1 MSDLTSPQALG
12 AIVKVVEFHNLR
24 LFMSL
29 SEFFFDRVTADIC
42 QQMDGV
48 LALTEQ
54 LQRQRLSPDAEACVS
69 GVEEAASGVRRL
81 LECAIDLRKVTRGG
95 VVQDPAPLRLREL
108 VDEVESR
115 WQPTA
120 AISGVTILVSYD
132 GDPDACALADR
143 ARLLQIFDG
152 FVGEAVAS
160 MRRGAVEASLRAVIG
175 PEGVRLQGRVRGAR
189 DPAWEAQDL
198 EARVRDVESRFGLE
212 VAIGVMLA
220 RQVVEG
226 LGGSLRNEGGG
237 GASETMIF
245 DLLLPVAS
253 ETPVQ
258 EPQPAERSAH
268 ILVVDDNATNRMV
281 AQALCE
287 MCDCT
292 SESANDGAEAVEAAR
307 AGRYDLI
314 LMDIKMPVMD
324 GVAATRAIR
333 ALGGPAGLVPIIALT
348 ANAEPEDAEGYLAAG
363 MNGVVEKPMK
373 PEHLLAALQAAL
385 GENDVIEDDN
395 TAAAAAA

>member
-1 MSDLTSPQALG
+1 
-12 AIVKVVEFHNLR
+12 
-24 LFMSL
+24 MSL

-54 LQRQRLSPDAEACVS
+54 LQRQRLSPDAQACVS
-69 GVEEAASGVRRL
+69 GVEEAAAGARRL
-81 LECAIDLRKVTRGG
+81 MECAIDLRQVTRGG
-95 VVQDPAPLRLREL
+95 VTQDPQPLRLREL

-143 ARLLQIFDG
+143 RRLLQIFDG

-160 MRRGAVEASLRAVIG
+160 MRRGAVEASLRCVIG
-175 PEGVRLQGRVRGAR
+175 PDGVRLEGRVRGAR
-189 DPAWEAQDL
+189 NPAWDSQDL

-220 RQVVEG
+220 RKVVDG

-237 GASETMIF
+237 GASETVIF
-245 DLLLPVAS
+245 EILLPVAS
-253 ETPVQ
+253 ETPVA

-268 ILVVDDNATNRMV
+268 VLVVDDNATNRMV

-287 MCDCT
+287 MFDCT
-292 SESANDGAEAVEAAR
+292 CESANDGAEAVEAAR

-333 ALGGPAGLVPIIALT
+333 ALGGPASLVPIIALT

-385 GENDVIEDDN
+385 GENDVADDSSDA
-395 TAAAAAA
+395 TAAAA

>member
-1 MSDLTSPQALG
+1 MVTCR
-12 AIVKVVEFHNLR
+12 VRNHR

-54 LQRQRLSPDAEACVS
+54 LQRQRLSPDAEVCVS
-69 GVEEAASGVRRL
+69 GVNEAAEGVRRL
-81 LECAIDLRKVTRGG
+81 LECAVDLRKVTRGG
-95 VVQDPAPLRLREL
+95 VTQDPQPLRLREL
-108 VDEVESR
+108 VDEVHSR
-115 WQPTA
+115 WQPA
-120 AISGVTILVSYD
+120 AAVSGVTILVSYD

-143 ARLLQIFDG
+143 ARLLQVFDG

-160 MRRGAVEASLRAVIG
+160 MRRGAVEASLRSVIG
-175 PEGVRLQGRVRGAR
+175 PDGVRIEGRVRGAR
-189 DPAWEAQDL
+189 DPAWDSQDL
-198 EARVRDVESRFGLE
+198 ESRVRDVESRFGLE

-220 RQVVEG
+220 RQVVDG
-226 LGGSLRNEGGG
+226 LGGVLRNEGAGG
-237 GASETMIF
+237 TSETVIF
-245 DLLLPVAS
+245 EMLLPVAS
-253 ETPVQ
+253 ENPVE
-258 EPQPAERSAH
+258 EPQAAERSAH
-268 ILVVDDNATNRMV
+268 VLVVDDNATNRMV

-287 MCDCT
+287 MFDCT
-292 SESANDGAEAVEAAR
+292 CESANDGAEAVEAAR

-333 ALGGPAGLVPIIALT
+333 ALGGPASLVPIIALT
-348 ANAEPEDAEGYLAAG
+348 ANAEPEDAEGYPAAG

-385 GENDVIEDDN
+385 GENDPVEGATDAK
-395 TAAAAAA
+395 AAAA